1 MKDQDI
7 IVSIFAVIAL
17 LSFISFLVGKTN
29 KKKYKS
35 PFMMRKER
43 FYDNYRLSQAQA
55 ERDVNCEYKG
65 FITNPV

>member
-7 IVSIFAVIAL
+7 IIGIFFVVALFFVICL
-17 LSFISFLVGKTN
+17 LSKN
-29 KKKYKS
+29 KLKYKS
-35 PFMMRKER
+35 PYMMKKEK

>member
-1 MKDQDI
+1 MKDQNI
-7 IVSIFAVIAL
+7 IYGLCLIGVIFVVIT
-17 LSFISFLVGKTN
+17 LVKKSN